1 MIDTDLLKPEI
12 RNYLLEHL
20 TDHPADF
27 LLRSHPFPVDSK
39 DLTQQLVGLQKS
51 LKKFPELHQHPA
63 VLFPPKVNLEQTS
76 SASAAAYKAQILDG
90 KSMVDL
96 TGGWGVDVLAFASRR
111 RQAYGD
117 RWKAGFQCTHIER
130 NKGLQAYSKKLFQA
144 FDLNVKTIAG
154 DGIEY
159 AYDHLDYADLIYMD
173 PSRKTDKSAKAVRLE
188 DYEPDVLEHLELL
201 LHKCKYLMIKTSP
214 MLDITMGMEQLKQ
227 VNQLHVVSVKNEV
240 KELLWILEN
249 EPSQTQIHCVNLE
262 TDQNPLVFNYDDE
275 QLADAYSDPLDF
287 LYEPNASIMKAQA
300 FQTLT
305 KDYGAQKLEANT
317 HLFTHQNLMDFPGRV
332 FKVIATHAYKP
343 KLIKKLFGKQNRGVV
358 TRNFKNSV
366 KELRTKFQ
374 IGEDDTNYLFF
385 TQIVGRKSV
394 VIECEKVSN

>member
-27 LLRSHPFPVDSK
+27 LMRSHPFPVDSK
-39 DLTQQLVGLQKS
+39 ALTQQLVGLQKS

-76 SASAAAYKAQILDG
+76 SATTAAYKAQILDG

-96 TGGWGVDVLAFASRR
+96 TGGWGVDVLAFA
-111 RQAYGD
+111 
-117 RWKAGFQCTHIER
+117 KAGFQCTHIER
-130 NKGLQAYSKKLFQA
+130 NIDLHTYSKRLFQA
-144 FDLNVKTIAG
+144 FDLDVEAIAG

-159 AYDHLDYADLIYMD
+159 AYDDLDYVDLIYMD
-173 PSRKTDKSAKAVRLE
+173 PSRKTDKSTKAVRLE

-214 MLDITMGMEQLKQ
+214 MLDIRMGMELLKQ

-249 EPSQTQIHCVNLE
+249 EPSETQIYCVNLE

-275 QLADAYSDPLDF
+275 KLSDAYSNPLNF

-305 KDYGAQKLEANT
+305 KDYGVQKLEVNT
-317 HLFTHQNLMDFPGRV
+317 HLFTHQNLMDFPGRA
-332 FKVIATHAYKP
+332 FKVIATHPYKP

-385 TQIVGRKSV
+385 TQIVGGKSV